1 MRRER
6 KGDVMILVAGATG
19 LVGGMITRSL
29 LAQGQPVRIL
39 VRPGS
44 NYQPLVEA
52 GAQPILGDLKDR
64 ASLDA
69 ALVGVEVV
77 ITTANSAQRGGP
89 DNPETV
95 EMQGNR
101 NLIDAAQA
109 AGVKQFIFVSALGS
123 DPNSPIPFVRGKGMT
138 EQVLR
143 HSGLAYT
150 ILAPTAFMDVWATMI
165 VGMKVMSGLP
175 ITLVGEAKRRHSF
188 IAARDVA
195 AFAVAAVGHPA
206 ALNQYLPLGGPEA
219 LSWRD
224 IVAVYERVLGR
235 PLTVQFIAP
244 GEIVPDLPPV
254 PGLAEFMS
262 GMLASQETFDSVVP
276 MAEMAQA
283 FGVQQTTLEN
293 FVRMQSVPVSA

>member
-1 MRRER
+1 MF
-6 KGDVMILVAGATG
+6 LVVGATG
-19 LVGGMITRSL
+19 LVGGMITQSL
-29 LAQGQPVRIL
+29 LAQGRPVRIL

-44 NYQPLVEA
+44 NYAPLVEA
-52 GAQPILGDLKDR
+52 GAQPVLGDLKDR

-69 ALVGVEVV
+69 AMDGVTVV

-101 NLIDAAQA
+101 HLIDGAVA
-109 AGVKQFIFVSALGS
+109 AGVEQFIFVSVLGA
-123 DPNSPIPFVRGKGMT
+123 DPNSPVPFVRGKALT
-138 EQVLR
+138 EQYLR
-143 HSGLAYT
+143 ASGLPYT
-150 ILAPTAFMDVWATMI
+150 ILAPTAFMDIWATVI
-165 VGMKVMSGLP
+165 VGMKAFTGQPV
-175 ITLVGEAKRRHSF
+175 TLVGEAKRRHSF

-206 ALNQYLPLGGPEA
+206 ALNQSLPLGGPEA
-219 LSWRD
+219 LTWRD

-244 GEIVPDLPPV
+244 GEIVPGLPPA

-262 GMLASQETFDSVVP
+262 GMLASQETYDSVVP
-276 MAEMAQA
+276 MADLAQA
-283 FGVQQTTLEN
+283 FGVQPTSLED
-293 FVRMQSVPVSA
+293 FVRLQAAPA